1 MSCRTAPAIDH
12 TQPSSIAAKPAS
24 SPGVLRHLRRFSYS
38 VTSLE
43 AMTVFARR
51 SEHGLSDGVW
61 YALEA
66 LPCMVESNDASAL
79 CVRFGLSQED
89 LDALLSE
96 CGCLTGLEKAATF
109 KAGIKRLTGETVQV
123 FKEQHFLLEYHARV
137 KYAPHTAHHTHANPI
152 SNTVPPH
159 AWTSLADA
167 SPSALSRPRAVL
179 SNVRTVR
186 TPMGEAI
193 IVRDATKAVGCC
205 GAAASFTWI
214 VGATLRL

>member
-1 MSCRTAPAIDH
+1 MQFRPSRTASDSRRRTPTSKLGVGVDPHHDHSRQRAGAAQVSCRTAPTIDH
-12 TQPSSIAAKPAS
+12 TEPSSIAAKPAS

-89 LDALLSE
+89 LDALLSSQ
-96 CGCLTGLEKAATF
+96 AT
-109 KAGIKRLTGETVQV
+109 R
-123 FKEQHFLLEYHARV
+123 
-137 KYAPHTAHHTHANPI
+137 
-152 SNTVPPH
+152 
-159 AWTSLADA
+159 
-167 SPSALSRPRAVL
+167 SRPSRRPSRA
-179 SNVRTVR
+179 
-186 TPMGEAI
+186 
-193 IVRDATKAVGCC
+193 CC
-205 GAAASFTWI
+205 AN
-214 VGATLRL
+214 L

>member
-12 TQPSSIAAKPAS
+12 TEPSSIAAKPAS

-79 CVRFGLSQED
+79 CVRFGLSH
-89 LDALLSE
+89 DALLLLPRAASRSV
-96 CGCLTGLEKAATF
+96 EKAAIF
-109 KAGIKRLTGETVQV
+109 KAAIRRLTEENVQV
-123 FKEQHFLLEYHARV
+123 FKDKRKLPCQDALVKARAHTYTRICLIREYHKYRV
-137 KYAPHTAHHTHANPI
+137 RANL
-152 SNTVPPH
+152 V
-159 AWTSLADA
+159 
-167 SPSALSRPRAVL
+167 
-179 SNVRTVR
+179 
-186 TPMGEAI
+186 
-193 IVRDATKAVGCC
+193 
-205 GAAASFTWI
+205 
-214 VGATLRL
+214 

>member
-1 MSCRTAPAIDH
+1 MPAH
-12 TQPSSIAAKPAS
+12 S
-24 SPGVLRHLRRFSYS
+24 
-38 VTSLE
+38 
-43 AMTVFARR
+43 
-51 SEHGLSDGVW
+51 
-61 YALEA
+61 
-66 LPCMVESNDASAL
+66 ASASASAK
-79 CVRFGLSQED
+79 RTSM
-89 LDALLSE
+89 SE

-152 SNTVPPH
+152 SDTVPTH

>member
-12 TQPSSIAAKPAS
+12 TEPSSIAAKPAS
-24 SPGVLRHLRRFSYS
+24 SPAVLRHLRRFSCS

-96 CGCLTGLEKAATF
+96 CGCLTGDKAATL
-109 KAGIKRLTGETVQV
+109 KAGIKRLTGETVQI
-123 FKEQHFLLEYHARV
+123 FRERHFWLEYYARV
-137 KYAPHTAHHTHANPI
+137 KYARAHSTSQARSPI
-152 SNTVPPH
+152 PYQRMH
-159 AWTSLADA
+159 G
-167 SPSALSRPRAVL
+167 PSSQ
-179 SNVRTVR
+179 VRR
-186 TPMGEAI
+186 
-193 IVRDATKAVGCC
+193 
-205 GAAASFTWI
+205 
-214 VGATLRL
+214 LRR

>member
-1 MSCRTAPAIDH
+1 MTTRANEQVSCRTAPAIDH
-12 TQPSSIAAKPAS
+12 TEPSSIAAKPAS

-96 CGCLTGLEKAATF
+96 CGCLTGSDKAATF

-123 FKEQHFLLEYHARV
+123 FRERHFLLEYHARV
-137 KYAPHTAHHTHANPI
+137 KYARAHSTSHACKPDLRYRTNACMDLPRRCVAFGVEPAE
-152 SNTVPPH
+152 SCVEQRAHSAH
-159 AWTSLADA
+159 ADGGGNY
-167 SPSALSRPRAVL
+167 RA
-179 SNVRTVR
+179 RR
-186 TPMGEAI
+186 H
-193 IVRDATKAVGCC
+193 
-205 GAAASFTWI
+205 
-214 VGATLRL
+214 

>member
-1 MSCRTAPAIDH
+1 VSCRTAPAIDH
-12 TQPSSIAAKPAS
+12 TEPSSIAAKPAS

-66 LPCMVESNDASAL
+66 LPCMVASNDASAL

-96 CGCLTGLEKAATF
+96 CGCLTGDKAATL
-109 KAGIKRLTGETVQV
+109 KAGIKRLTGETVQI
-123 FKEQHFLLEYHARV
+123 FRERHFWLEYYARV
-137 KYAPHTAHHTHANPI
+137 KYARAHSTSHASPI
-152 SNTVPPH
+152 SDTVPTH
-159 AWTSLADA
+159 AWTFLAGA
-167 SPSALSRPRAVL
+167 SPSALSRPRAVR
-179 SNVRTVR
+179 SNVRTAR

-193 IVRDATKAVGCC
+193 IMRTP
-205 GAAASFTWI
+205 
-214 VGATLRL
+214 

>member
-66 LPCMVESNDASAL
+66 LPCMVESNDASAF

-96 CGCLTGLEKAATF
+96 GRYLTGDKVATF
-109 KAGIKRLTGETVQV
+109 KAILERYLLKFSKGGKTQVHEDDLGLIEEDTGTICE
-123 FKEQHFLLEYHARV
+123 KC
-137 KYAPHTAHHTHANPI
+137 
-152 SNTVPPH
+152 
-159 AWTSLADA
+159 
-167 SPSALSRPRAVL
+167 
-179 SNVRTVR
+179 
-186 TPMGEAI
+186 
-193 IVRDATKAVGCC
+193 ATKLGE
-205 GAAASFTWI
+205 
-214 VGATLRL
+214 